1 MFLKERNLIVLFR
14 RHNKIQNLSEYDLN
28 MLANIEQVDFGKNLI
43 DNWPEIDQLLNDE
56 TRLKSL

>member
-1 MFLKERNLIVLFR
+1 
-14 RHNKIQNLSEYDLN
+14 